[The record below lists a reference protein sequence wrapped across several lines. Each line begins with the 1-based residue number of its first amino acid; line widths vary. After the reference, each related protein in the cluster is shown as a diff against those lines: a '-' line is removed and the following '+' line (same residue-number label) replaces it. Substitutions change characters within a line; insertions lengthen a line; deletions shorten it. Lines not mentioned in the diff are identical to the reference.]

1 MMAPVA
7 AELFIAQAA
16 LPVLLLLLLHGPVL
30 PMQVF
35 QGLATTQTCYSNTA
49 KYSRC
54 AQRLLH
60 MQSML

>member
-30 PMQVF
+30 PMQDF
-35 QGLATTQTCYSNTA
+35 QGLATTQTCHSNTA
-49 KYSRC
+49 KYSQS

-60 MQSML
+60 LQSTL